1 MTTPTTPGETK
12 PLVLRI
18 AAKTRAELF
27 ARAAERQTNVSTL
40 VRQLILD
47 YLSSPAES
55 KTAAQPASAPS
66 DAAPKPAAA
75 PKNPRPVK
83 YPKPLFIDPDIDYQH
98 NPDLMSPAVWC
109 WIFKGL
115 GYTPDPVDQTKVAA
129 LYDLSEEFVRQCWHP
144 ITMSNLPDA
153 EIPLHFVNGHMIRA
167 HRGYEIMTQQ
177 ERAIYEGRVEP
188 LQDVDYG
195 AAWIN
200 PRNYI
205 APPIKSR
212 GGHTT
217 TPEQVAKLDSLFGD

>member
-1 MTTPTTPGETK
+1 MSSKPLKNLPLRLPQDLHARLFAHAAARTTPVS
-12 PLVLRI
+12 VL
-18 AAKTRAELF
+18 L
-27 ARAAERQTNVSTL
+27 
-40 VRQLILD
+40 RQLIID
-47 YLSSPAES
+47 YLDG
-55 KTAAQPASAPS
+55 TTHAP
-66 DAAPKPAAA
+66 AAPKPTQPQAQPAAA
-75 PKNPRPVK
+75 AEAPATKKVIVRPVK

-200 PRNYI
+200 PRNYT
-205 APPIKSR
+205 APPIKPR
-212 GGHTT
+212 GDHTT